1 MLRSKGVVS
10 VFVSGNIE
18 REKGDS
24 QMLPP
29 QCLTVKICIQNE
41 VCGGN
46 SSPPWRYVVDV
57 DGGVWLL

>member
-1 MLRSKGVVS
+1 MLRREGVV
-10 VFVSGNIE
+10 VIFVSGNSE

-24 QMLPP
+24 QTLPP

-46 SSPPWRYVVDV
+46 ALPPWRYVVDV
-57 DGGVWLL
+57 DGGVWL